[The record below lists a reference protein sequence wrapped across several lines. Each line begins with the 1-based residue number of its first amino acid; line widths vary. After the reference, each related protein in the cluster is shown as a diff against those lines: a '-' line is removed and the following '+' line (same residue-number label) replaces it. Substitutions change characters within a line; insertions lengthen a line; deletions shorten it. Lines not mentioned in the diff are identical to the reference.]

1 VIAVWHWFLY
11 HFTGASN
18 EGGWVY
24 GLWSGIAGSLTVF
37 AIFPITY
44 AIYRRNKCV
53 SCHRL
58 VLKGGLG
65 KVQGTHYE
73 TCHKHTNKEDH
84 AALQKKHAL
93 LHPAMHE
100 HLNQGAS

>member
-44 AIYRRNKCV
+44 ATRPYRRNMPCCTPRCMNT
-53 SCHRL
+53 SIREHR
-58 VLKGGLG
+58 
-65 KVQGTHYE
+65 
-73 TCHKHTNKEDH
+73 DR
-84 AALQKKHAL
+84 
-93 LHPAMHE
+93 
-100 HLNQGAS
+100 LNFY